1 MLEEKE
7 KNNGLRLLN
16 ITQVYYR
23 TKQRLSP
30 KSQPHRVFSY
40 NNIMSAL
47 KLWATPK

>member
-23 TKQRLSP
+23 QKLLAAKQRVYS
-30 KSQPHRVFSY
+30 
-40 NNIMSAL
+40 I
-47 KLWATPK
+47 